1 MSEIKELP
9 IEITEKMSSF
19 RLGKKRV
26 SMKSNAVLAKAP
38 LGQRKPNGQ
47 SLPDDQWPNHRYF
60 IYGKPNKFR
69 DGGTQEAM
77 CWNSWKPK
85 LYNPV
90 RPKDFIKLNAQAAI
104 CGFANSKEISY
115 FRAANDYRLKAAKPS
130 KLSPIKGLEHPSGKA
145 FGKPTRSS
153 TPVGDIIK
161 NRYGASWLANRIE
174 EDAKIKEKI
183 GYYKTSV
190 TKPRLNRAAQLAYKQ
205 PQVEP
210 APYWH
215 MKKWKNVGPHLET
228 FKNPEVRRRAFKLHQ
243 SDACGRTGIFGHG
256 LFERGHVC

>member
-47 SLPDDQWPNHRYF
+47 NLPDDQWPNHRYF

-90 RPKDFIKLNAQAAI
+90 RPKDFIKLNAQLQFVALLTQRK
-104 CGFANSKEISY
+104 FLTFELQTTT
-115 FRAANDYRLKAAKPS
+115 DLKQQNL
-130 KLSPIKGLEHPSGKA
+130 LSSHLLKG
-145 FGKPTRSS
+145 
-153 TPVGDIIK
+153 
-161 NRYGASWLANRIE
+161 
-174 EDAKIKEKI
+174 
-183 GYYKTSV
+183 
-190 TKPRLNRAAQLAYKQ
+190 
-205 PQVEP
+205 
-210 APYWH
+210 
-215 MKKWKNVGPHLET
+215 
-228 FKNPEVRRRAFKLHQ
+228 
-243 SDACGRTGIFGHG
+243 
-256 LFERGHVC
+256 